1 MKSREV
7 VTKDNYKQIVLKRMI
22 ILCWILLAVCFV
34 VKIFG
39 GNFFNIVCQN
49 ERFIK
54 ACEFVDKNVWLQYII
69 GCISTLFLQTLY
81 LLAISKHLWFTRKR
95 EVVIV
100 LLSTFIGVALRMMN
114 NWLPLIMDIYQYI
127 LMPFIINDNFKI
139 RVKILRIVASYIMTF
154 VFQLISLLTKNLSF
168 GFTTS
173 NYNFVISIIFMIDVY
188 IMVILYYLYINFKKE
203 NNMGMFV
210 NWLWGKSPKTLE
222 NMKQKRLVKIE
233 NLKIEVAEI
242 DKELNRK
249 NENK

>member
-54 ACEFVDKNVWLQYII
+54 VCEYVDKNVWSQYVI

-95 EVVIV
+95 EIVIV
-100 LLSTFIGVALRMMN
+100 VSTMMLGVGLRLINSIIGFIF
-114 NWLPLIMDIYQYI
+114 DIYQYLI
-127 LMPFIINDNFKI
+127 MPFLIHDKYKYNVKLR
-139 RVKILRIVASYIMTF
+139 RVILGLCLTLIFQITSLIV
-154 VFQLISLLTKNLSF
+154 KNLEIFTVTNNSF
-168 GFTTS
+168 LIAFI
-173 NYNFVISIIFMIDVY
+173 YNIDVS
-188 IMVILYYLYINFKKE
+188 IMIILYYLHSNNIKE
-203 NNMGMFV
+203 NNMGLFSG
-210 NWLWGKSPKTLE
+210 WLWGKSPKTLE
-222 NMKQKRLVKIE
+222 KMKTTRLAKRAKLDQEI
-233 NLKIEVAEI
+233 AEI
-242 DKELNRK
+242 NSELDRQK

>member
-54 ACEFVDKNVWLQYII
+54 ACEFVDKNMWLQYII

-95 EVVIV
+95 EIIIVVITM
-100 LLSTFIGVALRMMN
+100 LLGTGIRVYNSYIG
-114 NWLPLIMDIYQYI
+114 LIVDVYQYA
-127 LMPFIINDNFKI
+127 LMPFLIKDDFKMSVKI
-139 RVKILRIVASYIMTF
+139 RRIIASTIITF
-154 VFQLISLLTKNLSF
+154 VFQLISLMTKNLSL
-168 GFTTS
+168 GFTTE
-173 NYNFVISIIFMIDVY
+173 NYNFIISIIFMVDVY
-188 IMVILYYLYINFKKE
+188 IMVILYYLYVNNKE
-203 NNMGMFV
+203 KNMGMFV
-210 NWLWGKSPKTLE
+210 SWLWGKSPKTLE
-222 NMKQKRLVKIE
+222 KMKQNRLVKIE

>member
-7 VTKDNYKQIVLKRMI
+7 VAKDNYKQIVLKRMI
-22 ILCWILLAVCFV
+22 ILCWILLAVCFM

-100 LLSTFIGVALRMMN
+100 IITMMLGTGIRVYNSYIGLFV
-114 NWLPLIMDIYQYI
+114 DIYQYSI
-127 LMPFIINDNFKI
+127 MPFLIKDEFKI
-139 RVKILRIVASYIMTF
+139 SIKIRRIIASTILTF

-168 GFTTS
+168 GFTTE
-173 NYNFVISIIFMIDVY
+173 NYNFIISIIFMIDVY
-188 IMVILYYLYINFKKE
+188 FMVILYYLYINNKE
-203 NNMGMFV
+203 KNMGMFV
-210 NWLWGKSPKTLE
+210 SWLWGKSPKTLE
-222 NMKQKRLVKIE
+222 KMKQNRLVKIE

-242 DKELNRK
+242 DKELNRR

>member
-22 ILCWILLAVCFV
+22 ILCWILLGVCFV

-54 ACEFVDKNVWLQYII
+54 ACEFVDKNVWLQYLI

-95 EVVIV
+95 EFVIV
-100 LLSTFIGVALRMMN
+100 LLSTLVGVALRMIN

-127 LMPFIINDNFKI
+127 VMPFLIKDQFKI
-139 RVKILRIVASYIMTF
+139 RVKVLRIVASYVMTF
-154 VFQLISLLTKNLSF
+154 VFQLVSLIVKNLSF

-188 IMVILYYLYINFKKE
+188 IMVVLYYLYINLKKE
-203 NNMGMFV
+203 NGMGMFV

-222 NMKQKRLVKIE
+222 KMKATRLAKRAKLDQEI
-233 NLKIEVAEI
+233 AEI
-242 DKELNRK
+242 NAELDK
-249 NENK
+249 

>member
-22 ILCWILLAVCFV
+22 ILCWTLLAVCFV

-95 EVVIV
+95 EILIV
-100 LLSTFIGVALRMMN
+100 LFTILLGVFLRRLSIVFKIVLDVFQYFI
-114 NWLPLIMDIYQYI
+114 
-127 LMPFIINDNFKI
+127 MPFLIKSNLKKRVVCRRIIFGFVATLSFEIISALVKNLSINFI
-139 RVKILRIVASYIMTF
+139 PLNGM
-154 VFQLISLLTKNLSF
+154 LISL
-168 GFTTS
+168 
-173 NYNFVISIIFMIDVY
+173 IFCIDVY
-188 IMVILYYLYINFKKE
+188 IMVILYYLYCNVKKE
-203 NNMGMFV
+203 RDMGLLLD
-210 NWLWGKSPKTLE
+210 WLWGKSPKTLE